1 MIINYINSFNIV
13 SINLSPIMS
22 LFLMIFFLFI
32 AYSFLICCMSHSLC
46 YMPNKLFWLNIKL
59 WISLFGVL
67 YSFFFLPLNSLE
79 LSQETTCTCKINS
92 YTICIYYQRGDK
104 QILRCQDRI
113 ISKMQKQEEIE
124 QEFDHFSYVWISHRL
139 WE

>member
-1 MIINYINSFNIV
+1 MLYAKQIV
-13 SINLSPIMS
+13 LVEYQIMN
-22 LFLMIFFLFI
+22 FT
-32 AYSFLICCMSHSLC
+32 
-46 YMPNKLFWLNIKL
+46 FWGTVQL
-59 WISLFGVL
+59 
-67 YSFFFLPLNSLE
+67 FFLPLNSLE

-124 QEFDHFSYVWISHRL
+124 QEFDHFSYV
-139 WE
+139 